1 MKHQDFEAY
10 AAVAARALG
19 LSLSEESHRGVVAN
33 LKVLHAQAA
42 ELEEVDLPPE
52 IDPAVVMRL

>member
-42 ELEEVDLPPE
+42 QLEEVDLPPE